1 MDLYNEE
8 QRGRCARFRPRL
20 EGCVARDRQ
29 LSQGLQGCYVESF
42 AFIAASVY
50 RSLVVAEENRV
61 LCELFEWMAEESLEE
76 FRLLGELILALG
88 GDAEIT
94 RLRVRPCGMASRSS
108 GASLVEET
116 ACRLRKN
123 IDRYETLMSH
133 TGDRVVRSIL
143 AKLLSGQRR
152 MLDRLQRVTSDK

>member
-29 LSQGLQGCYVESF
+29 LAQALQGCYVESL

-50 RSLVVAEENRV
+50 RSLVVAQEDRA
-61 LCELFEWMAEESLEE
+61 LCELLEWMAEETLEE

-88 GDAEIT
+88 GNAEIT
-94 RLRVRPCGMASRSS
+94 RLRIRSCGMTSRASRE
-108 GASLVEET
+108 AFIEET
-116 ACRLRKN
+116 AFCLRKN

-152 MLDRLQRVTSDK
+152 MLDRLQRILSDK